1 MGFPGSSAGK
11 ESVCYAGDPSSIPGS
26 GSYPRK
32 RIGYSLQYSWASLVA
47 QIVKNLPI
55 RWESWIQSLGWEDTL
70 KKGKITYSSILAWGI
85 PMDRGACG
93 LQSMGS
99 QRVGHD
105 WATQPSTILFHVHYR
120 IQFQEESNYFFESSG
135 LRKGNVSKL
144 YFLV

>member
-11 ESVCYAGDPSSIPGS
+11 ESAMQETPVWFLGQEVTLE
-26 GSYPRK
+26 K
-32 RIGYSLQYSWASLVA
+32 GYSLQYSWASLVA
-47 QIVKNLPI
+47 QTVKNLSMM
-55 RWESWIQSLGWEDTL
+55 WESWIQSLGWEDTL
-70 KKGKITYSSILAWGI
+70 KKGKTTYSNILAWGI

-105 WATQPSTILFHVHYR
+105 WATQPSTTLFHVHYR